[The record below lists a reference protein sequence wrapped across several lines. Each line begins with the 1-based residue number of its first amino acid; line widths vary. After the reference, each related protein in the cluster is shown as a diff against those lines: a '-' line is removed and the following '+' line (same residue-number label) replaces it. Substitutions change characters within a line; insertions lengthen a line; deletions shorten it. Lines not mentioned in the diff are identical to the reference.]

1 MNGEPL
7 EQFRQ
12 WYDSRHRASLDSQS
26 EYVKYREAFY
36 AGFTARPAEPIP
48 PSRDALTA
56 DASYDYRERGRHP
69 LAGPSPETLN
79 RVREAAEFRRAYGGP
94 PAPRPYSPEGL
105 AELAHEQYRAPEP
118 HSEAPPGD
126 VARIAPDYIQQGTV
140 TGRIPPLPEPIGP
153 SGRLA
158 QYTQTV
164 WSGEQDRTDA
174 AHDRFDAA
182 WGAPGPVPAPVETA
196 DG

>member
-7 EQFRQ
+7 EQFQ
-12 WYDSRHRASLDSQS
+12 AWYEREGRP
-26 EYVKYREAFY
+26 EYLAPIAPPESDYTRVRRAFY
-36 AGFTARPAEPIP
+36 AGYAARPAEPIP

-69 LAGPSPETLN
+69 LAGPSPETLE
-79 RVREAAEFRRAYGGP
+79 RVRKAAEFRRVYGGP

-118 HSEAPPGD
+118 HFEAPPGD

-140 TGRIPPLPEPIGP
+140 TGRLVIPDPPFHHT
-153 SGRLA
+153 A
-158 QYTQTV
+158 TV

-182 WGAPGPVPAPVETA
+182 WGAPGPVPAPVEPA